1 MGSGVTGWR
10 KHARAIGG
18 VVAFTGLMSL
28 LKLHEWVASRIEDLE
43 QVEATERPVSWN
55 DWSRNLIVD
64 IISRLLAELKAVCDE
79 DRVVVGVEERTFHA
93 KPWHSH
99 FAVKA
104 IPDIVV
110 YPKSQEE
117 VVAVVNAC
125 AKYKVPMIPFA
136 GGTSM
141 EGQSMT
147 PHKGVS
153 INMKLMKRVKEL
165 HLEDMDVVVESGIG
179 WIELNE
185 FLKPHGLFFPLDPG
199 PGASIGGMCATRCSG
214 SLAVRY
220 GTMRDNVISLKCILP
235 NGDVVK
241 TAARARKSAAGYD
254 LTRLLIGSE
263 GTLGLITE
271 VTLRLQK
278 IPEASVTG
286 AVQVAMCNFKS
297 IGDATAV
304 AIATMHSGIQV
315 SRVELLDEMMMNAI
329 NIANGK
335 NYPTEPTLMFEFVGT
350 EAYALEQ
357 TSRVEKI
364 VQAHNGSDFVYADS
378 EMEKEE
384 LWKSRSERE
393 HSGPVFLSVRVQR
406 DVCVPLSRLA
416 ECISTSKERLLAS
429 SLPHV
434 LVAHA
439 GDGNFHVC
447 IFFDKNNEEEVK
459 EALEIADGIVHL
471 SLSMEGTCT
480 GEHGVGVG
488 KMKVISMRFLILFQI
503 CSKYL
508 EKEHGSAA
516 MTMMGS
522 IKRAI
527 DPSNLM
533 NPGKLIPEKFCY

>member
-220 GTMRDNVISLKCILP
+220 GTMRDNVISLK
-235 NGDVVK
+235 V
-241 TAARARKSAAGYD
+241 
-254 LTRLLIGSE
+254 
-263 GTLGLITE
+263 
-271 VTLRLQK
+271 
-278 IPEASVTG
+278 
-286 AVQVAMCNFKS
+286 
-297 IGDATAV
+297 
-304 AIATMHSGIQV
+304 
-315 SRVELLDEMMMNAI
+315 
-329 NIANGK
+329 
-335 NYPTEPTLMFEFVGT
+335 NY
-350 EAYALEQ
+350 
-357 TSRVEKI
+357 
-364 VQAHNGSDFVYADS
+364 H
-378 EMEKEE
+378 
-384 LWKSRSERE
+384 
-393 HSGPVFLSVRVQR
+393 H
-406 DVCVPLSRLA
+406 
-416 ECISTSKERLLAS
+416 STS
-429 SLPHV
+429 
-434 LVAHA
+434 
-439 GDGNFHVC
+439 
-447 IFFDKNNEEEVK
+447 
-459 EALEIADGIVHL
+459 
-471 SLSMEGTCT
+471 
-480 GEHGVGVG
+480 
-488 KMKVISMRFLILFQI
+488 
-503 CSKYL
+503 
-508 EKEHGSAA
+508 
-516 MTMMGS
+516 
-522 IKRAI
+522 
-527 DPSNLM
+527 
-533 NPGKLIPEKFCY
+533 

>member
-278 IPEASVTG
+278 IPEASV
-286 AVQVAMCNFKS
+286 VAMCNFKS

-384 LWKSRSERE
+384 LWKIRKGAFWSSFSLRPGAE
-393 HSGPVFLSVRVQR
+393 GMTT

-488 KMKVISMRFLILFQI
+488 KMK
-503 CSKYL
+503 YL